1 MLSCSCIISLSHSA
15 ALPTSPKSYKYVHTH
30 MYIYHVNI
38 MNRQMFLQPIFL
50 GVDPFLEE
58 ADADANANFWE
69 VLSSS
74 VQGFFDLEEQDLT
87 IFL

>member
-1 MLSCSCIISLSHSA
+1 
-15 ALPTSPKSYKYVHTH
+15 
-30 MYIYHVNI
+30 
-38 MNRQMFLQPIFL
+38 MFLQPIFL

-74 VQGFFDLEEQDLT
+74 VQAFFDLEEQDLT
-87 IFL
+87 IFFFKEDNYRGSYKYWWIYI

>member
-1 MLSCSCIISLSHSA
+1 
-15 ALPTSPKSYKYVHTH
+15 
-30 MYIYHVNI
+30 
-38 MNRQMFLQPIFL
+38 MFLQPIFL

-87 IFL
+87 IFFFKEDNYRGSYKYWWIYI